1 METNDQPPSWQELER
16 LLQTGDLPEM
26 AAYLASLP
34 AGETVWAV
42 SRLSDE
48 EQSQLLALLTP
59 EDAAELIQQL
69 PDVQA
74 VELIEELAPG
84 AAADIIEELPSDQ
97 QADILGD
104 LDERHAE
111 AILTQMEPDAAH
123 DARQLSQY
131 DDDVAGGL
139 MVREFLAFPS
149 HFTVAQVIQD
159 LRANAERY
167 RNYQVQYAFVT
178 QPGDRLVGVLR
189 LRDLLLASPSQ
200 PIDQTMVR
208 DPLTVSD
215 TATLNELRDLLDR
228 HQFFGIPVTDSAGT
242 LLGIVRRSAVDEALA
257 DRNADDYRKAQG
269 IVREELRSMPLLLRS
284 RRRLAWLTI
293 NIGLNAV
300 AASVIAAYQDT
311 LAQVISLAVFLP
323 IISDMSGCSG
333 NQAVAVSM
341 REMSLGLVRP
351 NEMLRVWGKEV
362 AVGILNGLAL
372 GLLIALA
379 VWLWQGN
386 VWLGAVVGTAL
397 AVNTLIAVSLGGTL
411 PLAMRRMKM
420 DPALASG
427 PILTTVTDMCGFFLA
442 LSLAAAM
449 LQHLKG

>member
-1 METNDQPPSWQELER
+1 MEINEQSTWQELER
-16 LLQTGDLPEM
+16 LLQAGNVPAME
-26 AAYLASLP
+26 AYLESLP

-48 EQSQLLALLTP
+48 DQSQLLSLLDP

-69 PDVQA
+69 PDAQA
-74 VELIEELAPG
+74 VELLEELAPG

-104 LDERHAE
+104 LDVQHAE
-111 AILTQMEPDAAH
+111 AILTEMEPDAAH
-123 DARQLSQY
+123 EARNLSRY

-149 HFTVAQVIQD
+149 HFTVAQVIED
-159 LRANAERY
+159 LRANAEKY
-167 RNYQVQYAFVT
+167 RNYQVQYAYVT
-178 QPGDRLVGVLR
+178 QARNRLAGVLR
-189 LRDLLLASPSQ
+189 LRDLLLANPSQ
-200 PIDQTMVR
+200 PISKIMVR

-215 TATLNELRDLLDR
+215 DTTLNELRDVLER

-242 LLGIVRRSAVDEALA
+242 LLGIVRSNAVDEALA

-269 IVREELRSMPLLLRS
+269 IVREELRSMPLLVRS

-293 NIGLNAV
+293 NIGLNAL
-300 AASVIAAYQDT
+300 AASVIALYQET
-311 LAQVISLAVFLP
+311 LSQVIALAVFLP

-351 NEMLRVWGKEV
+351 NEIFRVWAKEV
-362 AVGILNGLAL
+362 AVGVLNGLAL

-379 VWLWQGN
+379 VWLWKGN
-386 VWLGAVVGTAL
+386 LWLSAVVGTAL
-397 AVNTLIAVSLGGTL
+397 ALNTVIAVSLGGTL
-411 PLAMRRMKM
+411 PLAMRRLKM

-427 PILTTVTDMCGFFLA
+427 PILTTVTDMCGFLLA

>member
-1 METNDQPPSWQELER
+1 
-16 LLQTGDLPEM
+16 
-26 AAYLASLP
+26 
-34 AGETVWAV
+34 
-42 SRLSDE
+42 
-48 EQSQLLALLTP
+48 
-59 EDAAELIQQL
+59 
-69 PDVQA
+69 
-74 VELIEELAPG
+74 
-84 AAADIIEELPSDQ
+84 
-97 QADILGD
+97 
-104 LDERHAE
+104 
-111 AILTQMEPDAAH
+111 
-123 DARQLSQY
+123 
-131 DDDVAGGL
+131 
-139 MVREFLAFPS
+139 
-149 HFTVAQVIQD
+149 
-159 LRANAERY
+159 
-167 RNYQVQYAFVT
+167 
-178 QPGDRLVGVLR
+178 VGVLR